1 LLSITT
7 VTIMTVALL
16 SVTLIVAMQDLVV
29 HTLKDVEQ
37 KLNLTVEIY
46 DGLSEEQI
54 LEFKKELEDHQ
65 AIASIDYISKQAAL
79 THFKER
85 FSHQR
90 SIIGFLDSLDYN
102 PLYATFTIAA
112 NDSESFNEIREFLKL
127 PTFKYLIKE
136 IKDEDNQSDKINT
149 FRNWTAHLNIIGL
162 VLSIIF
168 ASIAGMILFNTIT
181 IGMHYRKREITIM
194 QLVGASRTYM
204 SLPYILEG
212 ILYVLLSVSFTVII
226 VKLGLLS
233 ASQSNIPLVTLIG
246 SMLQQTPTFST
257 PIIFLIQTGVASGI
271 AIIGSTIALARYFK
285 QSRI

>member
-1 LLSITT
+1 
-7 VTIMTVALL
+7 MTVALL

-54 LEFKKELEDHQ
+54 LEFKKELENHE
-65 AIASIDYISKQAAL
+65 AIESIDYTSKQSAL
-79 THFKER
+79 DHFKER

-102 PLYATFTIAA
+102 PLYATFTISAK
-112 NDSESFNEIREFLKL
+112 DSKSYDEIRDYLKL

-136 IKDEDNQSDKINT
+136 IKDEDNQSNKIDT
-149 FRNWTAHLNIIGL
+149 FRNWTAHLHIIGL
-162 VLSIIF
+162 ILSIIF

-204 SLPYILEG
+204 SLPYLLEG
-212 ILYVLLSVSFTVII
+212 ILYVLLSVSLTVII

-233 ASQSNIPLVTLIG
+233 AEQSNIPLVTMLG
-246 SMLQQTPTFST
+246 SMLQQTPTFAT
-257 PIIFLIQTGVASGI
+257 PLIFLIQTGVASCI
-271 AIIGSTIALARYFK
+271 AITGSTIALARYFK